1 MKQLGVLVFL
11 LALPVFAQQDQ
22 NVETAP
28 KLAYQVIPNF
38 FKLPPNVY
46 MAQAI
51 AVAVDPKG
59 DIWVG
64 NRGNHPLME
73 FGQDGHY
80 MGSLADG
87 SSMFEAPHAIR
98 FDPQGDLWYIDAGA
112 DLVVEFD
119 PQKRIQM
126 VLGTQPE
133 AWTYLTHVVQYAV
146 RAGENFYQPTD
157 VTWDKAG
164 DIFVTDGY
172 GNSRVVKFDK
182 DGNLLKYWGDRGTNP
197 GQFNTPHS
205 IVTDNQ
211 GKIYVDDRGNSRIQV
226 FDSNG
231 ELLHLWHYPHPP
243 WSLCITPGEHQVIY
257 VGSINQVYKIDLN
270 GKELGWFGK
279 PGRGPEDFNW
289 VHAVACP
296 NENTV
301 YAAQELSWRVLK
313 IELTSNQ

>member
-1 MKQLGVLVFL
+1 MKQVVILAFL
-11 LALPVFAQQDQ
+11 LALPVFAQQD
-22 NVETAP
+22 VETAP
-28 KLAYQVIPNF
+28 KLAYEVVPNF
-38 FKLPPNVY
+38 FKLPPNIF
-46 MAQAI
+46 MAQAV

-59 DIWVG
+59 HIWVG

-73 FGQDGHY
+73 FSADGHY
-80 MGSLADG
+80 IGSLADG
-87 SSMFEAPHAIR
+87 SSMFEAPHSIR
-98 FDPQGDLWYIDAGA
+98 FDPQGDLWYVDAGA

-119 PQKRIQM
+119 PEQRIQM

-146 RAGENFYQPTD
+146 RPPDSFYQPTD
-157 VTWDKAG
+157 VSWDKAG
-164 DIFVTDGY
+164 NIFVTDGY
-172 GNSRVVKFDK
+172 GNSRVAKFDK
-182 DGNLLKYWGDRGTNP
+182 DGNLLKSWGDRGTNP

-211 GKIYVDDRGNSRIQV
+211 GNLYVDDRGNSRIQI
-226 FDSNG
+226 FDANG
-231 ELLHLWHYPHPP
+231 ELLHMWHYPHPP
-243 WSLCITPGEHQVIY
+243 WSLCITPGAHQVIY
-257 VGSINQVYKIDLN
+257 VGSINQIYKIDLN

-313 IELTSNQ
+313 IELTGAQ